1 MRLFVSALI
10 AMFSLTVAFAPLH
23 TARAQSAQPL
33 VSKEKANEPP
43 LPAPLLEQR
52 ERGAQVYYL
61 GKFDTLEGWVMIR
74 TGQPEFYYATPG
86 NKAVVLGFLFD
97 AAGKLQTGEQLKQVE
112 AAMAAGTN
120 GMVAPKAT
128 PMPDTATKADDKTD
142 TKATTAVTP
151 PAITPP
157 AVTEISP
164 PLSTANAAPQKTRA
178 DTLFEEVVGGSSAV
192 LGNPNAPAFYAFI
205 DTNCLHCQRFLRESE
220 DALLQGRIS
229 IHVLPVAFDDKSLKQ
244 GAFVLASADGTERL
258 LQYAKGKTDA
268 LPAPSGVDTKGV
280 ENNTKL
286 MTQWNLDGTPII
298 FYKAGNT
305 GEVKIIRGRPADIN
319 TAIADLVGGPA
330 KQ

>member
-1 MRLFVSALI
+1 MRLFVPALI
-10 AMFSLTVAFAPLH
+10 ALFSLTLAFAPIH
-23 TARAQSAQPL
+23 SAQAQSAQPL

-120 GMVAPKAT
+120 GMVGPKTT
-128 PMPDTATKADDKTD
+128 PAPDTAAKADDKADDKTAPK
-142 TKATTAVTP
+142 TETAV
-151 PAITPP
+151 APP

-178 DTLFEEVVGGSSAV
+178 DTLFEEVIGGSGAV

-220 DALLQGRIS
+220 EALLQGRIS

-244 GAFVLASADGTERL
+244 GAFVLASSDGTQRL

-305 GEVKIIRGRPADIN
+305 GEVKIIRGKPADIN
-319 TAIADLVGGPA
+319 AAIADLVGGPA

>member
-1 MRLFVSALI
+1 MRLFVPALI
-10 AMFSLTVAFAPLH
+10 ALFSLTLAFAPID
-23 TARAQSAQPL
+23 TAQAQSAQPL

-120 GMVAPKAT
+120 GMVGPKTT
-128 PMPDTATKADDKTD
+128 PAPDTAAKADDKADDKTAPK
-142 TKATTAVTP
+142 TETAV
-151 PAITPP
+151 TPP

-205 DTNCLHCQRFLRESE
+205 DTNCQHCQRFLRESE
-220 DALLQGRIS
+220 EALLQGRIS
-229 IHVLPVAFDDKSLKQ
+229 VHVLPVAFDDKSLKQ
-244 GAFVLASADGTERL
+244 GAFVLASSDGTQRL

-286 MTQWNLDGTPII
+286 MSQWNLDGTPII

-319 TAIADLVGGPA
+319 AAIADLVGGPA